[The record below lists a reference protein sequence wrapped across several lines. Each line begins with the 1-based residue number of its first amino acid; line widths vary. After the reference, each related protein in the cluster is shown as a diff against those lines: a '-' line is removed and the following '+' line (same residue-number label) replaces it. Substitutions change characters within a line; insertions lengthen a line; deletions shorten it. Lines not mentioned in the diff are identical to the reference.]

1 MYNGRCIHLSSWR
14 LYCWKYPSKG
24 KGCGCTDQLV
34 NSKLRTSVWVDPHV
48 IHNHCCKGDLLTQ
61 SACIYIYINI
71 NRYID
76 IFITSL
82 SSKKIKQYKIWLLCE
97 QISYFKGMATPL
109 QNSKVRTFPVDA
121 FWNDIE
127 IPQHDVH
134 AWYICIYIPTYSCI
148 MIVVFTWVHEYY
160 WKYP

>member
-1 MYNGRCIHLSSWR
+1 M
-14 LYCWKYPSKG
+14 
-24 KGCGCTDQLV
+24 
-34 NSKLRTSVWVDPHV
+34 
-48 IHNHCCKGDLLTQ
+48 
-61 SACIYIYINI
+61 I

-82 SSKKIKQYKIWLLCE
+82 SSNKIKQYKLWLLCE

-121 FWNDIE
+121 SWNNIE

-134 AWYICIYIPTYSCI
+134 ALYKCIYIPTYSCI
-148 MIVVFTWVHEYY
+148 MIVAFTRVHEGCIVENTLTKAKVAAALISWWTQNLEHPGIMVPVWVDPHVIHNHCCKGDLLTKSTCIYIY
-160 WKYP
+160 IYLSIYM